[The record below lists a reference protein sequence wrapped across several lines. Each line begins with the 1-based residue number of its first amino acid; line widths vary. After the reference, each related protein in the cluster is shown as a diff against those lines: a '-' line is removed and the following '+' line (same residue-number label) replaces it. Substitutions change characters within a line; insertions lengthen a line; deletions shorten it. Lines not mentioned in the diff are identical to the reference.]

1 MGEEELIGR
10 IIPLLLTIG
19 MLLFFGLAHAVL
31 PQAAHLSQIVH
42 AFFLTAVSICFK
54 CK

>member
-31 PQAAHLSQIVH
+31 PQAAHLLQLIQ
-42 AFFLTAVSICFK
+42 AVFNRSK
-54 CK
+54 YLL